1 MVQLNMSDN
10 QPEFAVRLNDGS
22 CSRCGICYS
31 ACPFEA
37 IKKDSET
44 GKLFLEIDK
53 CQVCA
58 ICYSSCPAKAIDIY
72 YYDMN
77 SLTGYLE
84 KAKDEYKSDSLVI
97 KCKGSA
103 PDFEDVEK
111 LFGIS
116 EFIPLSVPCVGRIP
130 VEVILKAIS
139 TLGIKAIYMLAC
151 DEDYCRFE
159 RGSLIAQLRFT
170 AVNALLEQLGYGKE
184 VVRFKQR
191 SLKVKAD
198 RNKCISCGN
207 CVFYCPYSAAK
218 LEGGAAIFNLELC
231 HGCGLCVTLCPALA
245 LDLEHW
251 EEDRISTLIASLSKK
266 RTKPNIL
273 VMRCQWAVFPE
284 LSEDLDSNVHI
295 IDMPCAGRIDPLH
308 IMEAFQQGIDGVLIA
323 ACHEEDCRSKTG
335 SREAQ
340 RLTTTLKRTLSQIGF
355 DERLHFCSVAPR
367 YPESFREELR
377 LFKERIESIYL
388 QEVKQ

>member
-1 MVQLNMSDN
+1 MVQLKMLDSR
-10 QPEFAVRLNDGS
+10 QKSAVELNDEL
-22 CSRCGICYS
+22 CSKCGICYS

-37 IKKDSET
+37 IKEEPET
-44 GKLFLEIDK
+44 GKFLLDIEK

-58 ICYSSCPAKAIDIY
+58 ICYSSCPAKAIDVI

-77 SLTGYLE
+77 SLTRYLE
-84 KAKDEYKSDSLVI
+84 NAKDEYKSDCLVI
-97 KCKGSA
+97 TCRGSP
-103 PDFEDVEK
+103 PDSEDAEK

-130 VEVILKAIS
+130 VEVLLKAIS
-139 TLGIKAIYMLAC
+139 TIGIKAICILAC

-159 RGSLIAQLRFT
+159 RGSLIARLRVK

-184 VVRFKQR
+184 VIRFKQR

-207 CVFYCPYSAAK
+207 CVFYCPYSAAR
-218 LEGGAAIFNLELC
+218 LEQGAATFDLELC
-231 HGCGLCVTLCPALA
+231 RGCGLCVTLCPALA

-251 EEDRISTLIASLSKK
+251 EEDRISTLISKLSKEK
-266 RTKPNIL
+266 TRPNIL

-284 LSEDLDSNVHI
+284 IGEETDSSVHI
-295 IDMPCAGRIDPLH
+295 IDTPSAARVDPLH
-308 IMEAFQQGIDGVLIA
+308 IMDAFRQGIDGVLIV

-335 SREAQ
+335 SKEAR
-340 RLTTTLKRTLSQIGF
+340 RLITGLKTNLSQIGF
-355 DERLHFCSVAPR
+355 EERLHFCSVAPR
-367 YPESFREELR
+367 YPGSFREELR
-377 LFKERIESIYL
+377 RFKERIESTCSE
-388 QEVKQ
+388 EVRQ

>member
-1 MVQLNMSDN
+1 MSN
-10 QPEFAVRLNDGS
+10 SRPEFAVRLNDES
-22 CSRCGICYS
+22 CSKCAICYS

-37 IKKDSET
+37 IKKDLET
-44 GKLFLEIDK
+44 GKLLLDIEK

-58 ICYSSCPAKAIDIY
+58 ICYSSCPAKAIDVI

-77 SLTGYLE
+77 SLTSYLE
-84 KAKDEYKSDSLVI
+84 KSQDEYKSDSLVI

-130 VEVILKAIS
+130 VEVILKAIFAMR
-139 TLGIKAIYMLAC
+139 IKAIYILAC

-159 RGSLIAQLRFT
+159 RGSLIARFRVT
-170 AVNALLEQLGYGKE
+170 AVNAMLEQLGYGKE
-184 VVRFKQR
+184 IIRFKQR

-218 LEGGAAIFNLELC
+218 LEGGAATFDLELC
-231 HGCGLCVTLCPALA
+231 RGCGLCITLCPALA

-251 EEDRISTLIASLSKK
+251 EEDRISALIANLSKK
-266 RTKPNIL
+266 RAKPNIL

-284 LSEDLDSNVHI
+284 LNDELDSNVHI
-295 IDMPCAGRIDPLH
+295 IDMPCAGRIDLLH

-323 ACHEEDCRSKTG
+323 ACHEEDCRSKRG
-335 SREAQ
+335 SKEAQ
-340 RLTTTLKRTLSQIGF
+340 RLITSLRKTLSQIGF
-355 DERLHFCSVAPR
+355 DERLHFCTVAPR

-377 LFKERIESIYL
+377 LFKERIESTYL